1 MAIKFMCADMMRRVP
16 NAFLGLPV
24 SSVSFIDSLPADKHV
39 LNDMRFRF
47 KVDNLWA
54 GIADNHP
61 DLKPHDYSKD
71 IQVE

>member
-1 MAIKFMCADMMRRVP
+1 MCADMMRRVP

-39 LNDMRFRF
+39 LHDMRFRF

-54 GIADNHP
+54 GIADIHP
-61 DLKPHDYSKD
+61 DLKPHDYNKD